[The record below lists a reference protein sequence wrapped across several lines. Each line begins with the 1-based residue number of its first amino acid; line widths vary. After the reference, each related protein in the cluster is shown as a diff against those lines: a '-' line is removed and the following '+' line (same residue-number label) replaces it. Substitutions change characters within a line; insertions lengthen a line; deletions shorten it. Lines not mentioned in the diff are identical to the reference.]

1 MAEGQP
7 TVADVTEL
15 AEALHRVLMALNLRA
30 HRRDRSRLAIGDLT
44 VAQLSIL
51 LTLRDQGPIRTS
63 KLSVVERVVTVA
75 IRRLAT
81 LGLVKRS
88 RDTADLRLVFVELT
102 RKGLIVL
109 RESLANHQANA
120 VTLLSRL
127 SEAELVALIQA
138 LAPLERLA
146 DSTDRRTSATAVRS
160 ALSPS
165 AMLSPSAP
173 RASGR

>member
-1 MAEGQP
+1 M
-7 TVADVTEL
+7 ADVAEL
-15 AEALHRVLMALNLRA
+15 AEGLHRVLMALILRA

-102 RKGLIVL
+102 RKGLVVL

-127 SEAELVALIQA
+127 SEAELDALIQA